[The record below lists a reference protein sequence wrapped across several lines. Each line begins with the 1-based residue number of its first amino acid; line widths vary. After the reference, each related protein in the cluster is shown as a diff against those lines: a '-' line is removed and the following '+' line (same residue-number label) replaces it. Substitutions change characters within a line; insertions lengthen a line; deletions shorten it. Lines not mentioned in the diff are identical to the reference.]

1 MALKVQSLDE
11 LDPTLV
17 SQAQAELSQL
27 MQERHPEV
35 ELTGGVF
42 HDLVAYF
49 AGGVSGGINQ
59 TEIDR
64 VLQSNSL
71 LAINTNP
78 QLADPALADGV
89 FSNYRITRNTGT
101 AAAGEIAIVVTESAS
116 IILSAGTQFEAEGN
130 IFVAD
135 QAYIARPPGSVVS
148 GDNERVLEPVSGD
161 QFVFSINATA
171 AAVGTQGNIRRNTQL
186 IPSVPI
192 SRFVTSYAATDFS
205 GGTDTET
212 NEDVLT
218 RLQLGIAAKA
228 WSNRINII
236 GLIKEQPLFAQ
247 TKHYSIIGAGN
258 PELQRAFH
266 SIIPVALLGRADIYA
281 RTTDIAKEVTLR
293 KTAVLVSKLV
303 AGSTWQF
310 AIARDDAPGFYEVRQ
325 VLLTGSDPS
334 LDSGFEVTSDVR
346 GFDLSGTGFLPDIVT
361 AVEATYSRYQTAVI
375 QFLDTET
382 DVSSL
387 AIGAKLDY
395 DVIVSAMPLI
405 AELQDFIG
413 GSDVRDPGGDVLV
426 KAAVPCF
433 LSINFDIEQAAG
445 ETAPDLT
452 VIRNQIAATVNA
464 RDFPGQL
471 HSSII
476 ADIVH
481 NYLTKR
487 QALGPIDLHGRIRQ
501 PDGSIVYVRDKT
513 ILEIPEKPSMMT
525 TGRTTAFLLSTN
537 DIGISVVTKGF
548 KQSI

>member
-186 IPSVPI
+186 IPSARSRASSPPTRPPI
-192 SRFVTSYAATDFS
+192 SAAAPTPRPTKTS
-205 GGTDTET
+205 
-212 NEDVLT
+212 
-218 RLQLGIAAKA
+218 
-228 WSNRINII
+228 
-236 GLIKEQPLFAQ
+236 
-247 TKHYSIIGAGN
+247 
-258 PELQRAFH
+258 
-266 SIIPVALLGRADIYA
+266 
-281 RTTDIAKEVTLR
+281 
-293 KTAVLVSKLV
+293 
-303 AGSTWQF
+303 
-310 AIARDDAPGFYEVRQ
+310 
-325 VLLTGSDPS
+325 
-334 LDSGFEVTSDVR
+334 
-346 GFDLSGTGFLPDIVT
+346 
-361 AVEATYSRYQTAVI
+361 
-375 QFLDTET
+375 
-382 DVSSL
+382 
-387 AIGAKLDY
+387 
-395 DVIVSAMPLI
+395 
-405 AELQDFIG
+405 
-413 GSDVRDPGGDVLV
+413 
-426 KAAVPCF
+426 
-433 LSINFDIEQAAG
+433 
-445 ETAPDLT
+445 
-452 VIRNQIAATVNA
+452 
-464 RDFPGQL
+464 
-471 HSSII
+471 
-476 ADIVH
+476 
-481 NYLTKR
+481 
-487 QALGPIDLHGRIRQ
+487 
-501 PDGSIVYVRDKT
+501 
-513 ILEIPEKPSMMT
+513 
-525 TGRTTAFLLSTN
+525 
-537 DIGISVVTKGF
+537 
-548 KQSI
+548 